1 MAERIAYALNFA
13 NKIEIDVTPDGA
25 KRTWALVAAGVSTIE
40 PSGNEEI
47 AQDPYYDGMG
57 MASSDVTGGQITLT
71 VSGHRCYGDPAQ
83 DFVASRAYQ
92 YGEARKTNFRWTQP
106 NGDVLTGPCTLANV
120 SPGSELGD
128 ANAKGTFNYE
138 IHLNGLPSFTPGGAT
153 AMPESVTFEDVQV
166 TVGETAAIAVTVT
179 PEGSSEACIFEVEDA
194 SFATVDAE
202 GNVTGVKAGETKVTA
217 YAAAKPSVSH
227 TAKVTV
233 SGS

>member
-13 NKIEIDVTPDGA
+13 NKIEIDVTPDGPS
-25 KRTWALVAAGVSTIE
+25 RTWALVAAGVSTIE

-106 NGDVLTGPCTLANV
+106 NGDVLTGSCTLANV

-138 IHLNGLPSFTPGGAT
+138 IHLNGLPSFTPGGARS
-153 AMPESVTFEDVQV
+153 MPSSVTFEDV
-166 TVGETAAIAVTVT
+166 TVAVDGTAAISVTVE
-179 PEGSSEACIFEVEDA
+179 PEDSSGACIFEVADEGV
-194 SFATVDAE
+194 ATVDAE
-202 GNVTGVKAGETKVTA
+202 GNVTGVSEGSTDVTA

-227 TAKVTV
+227 TGKVTV
-233 SGS
+233 SAS